1 MFRKAIKMAPKKSPS
16 PPKKKTTKKNKA
28 KKSAPNPNVANSPTI
43 DPAEVAKFQA
53 FADTWWDTDGKM
65 APLHKFNPARLGYI
79 RHRVIDHFG
88 KDTDTLKPLE
98 NLSVLDVGCGGGVL
112 SEPLARMGGKV
123 TGIDVTEDVVKVAKL
138 HAQESGLDITYQH
151 TSAET
156 LVEAGK
162 KYDVVICLEVIEHVP
177 DPQALVDTLSQL
189 VKPDGILFISTINRT
204 YKSYALAIVG
214 AEYVLRWLP
223 KGTHQWEKFLRP
235 SEIAHMTQKNAMTV
249 NNITG
254 LCLNI
259 LKWQWQENP
268 RDLEVNYILTA
279 VHQK

>member
-1 MFRKAIKMAPKKSPS
+1 MAPKKQTPS
-16 PPKKKTTKKNKA
+16 PINPDTTD
-28 KKSAPNPNVANSPTI
+28 T
-43 DPAEVAKFQA
+43 AEVAKFQA
-53 FADTWWDTDGKM
+53 LADIWWDTEGDM

-88 KDTDTLKPLE
+88 RDADTLKPLDK
-98 NLSVLDVGCGGGVL
+98 LSVLDVGCGGGIL
-112 SEPLARMGGKV
+112 SEPLARMGGAV
-123 TGIDVTEDVVKVAKL
+123 TGIDVTEKLIQVAKL
-138 HAQESGLDITYQH
+138 HAQDSGLDITYQH

-156 LVEAGK
+156 LVDKRK

-177 DPQALVDTLSQL
+177 DPQALVNTLSKL
-189 VKPDGILFISTINRT
+189 VKPDGLLFISTINRT

-223 KGTHQWEKFLRP
+223 KGTHEWKKFLRP
-235 SEIAHMTQKNAMTV
+235 SEIAHMASTSNMTV
-249 NNITG
+249 NNATG

-268 RDLEVNYILTA
+268 RDLDVNYVLTA